1 VLRHGGANPS
11 FSTLTPSFFE
21 TRIESDNLLLPG
33 VAPSRSVPLC
43 PLLNVSSI
51 PRFDLLFL
59 DSFFCA
65 PLPLPSLSVSLALL
79 HQPVVHRPILHPA
92 PPPPPAVSCRRF
104 IFFPA
109 FNFSCSCIFVSHL
122 PCLAA
127 PSSFLSFFVFPP
139 MGHAVWSQPV
149 RP

>member
-1 VLRHGGANPS
+1 MLRHGGANPS

-33 VAPSRSVPLC
+33 VPPSRSVPLC

-65 PLPLPSLSVSLALL
+65 PLPLPSLCLSRSTSSACCTSTYPSSCPPSRCVLSAL
-79 HQPVVHRPILHPA
+79 H
-92 PPPPPAVSCRRF
+92 
-104 IFFPA
+104 FFPR
-109 FNFSCSCIFVSHL
+109 FQFFLLLYFCFTPPLSG
-122 PCLAA
+122 
-127 PSSFLSFFVFPP
+127 SSILFFVFFCLSPDGP
-139 MGHAVWSQPV
+139 CCLESTSQTLV
-149 RP
+149 A